1 MAKIE
6 GNIKNIIQEGELITR
21 QRQEVIKNYNLWARK
36 QESKGASKQL
46 IFIEMRYIGKIKLF
60 DEESGKELELN
71 AFMSVEQIGDELQ
84 YVFCAQNEGETI
96 HLGIKLEE
104 RPAAIGINF
113 LSAKKEEQTKIVAEL
128 EKKWNERENTM
139 TIEELEEKQEELE
152 EKGEESEKTTE
163 EQVLPG
169 VDEQETILTKAQMDS
184 LGGPKTRLGQMV
196 NGRTLGESIGISGMY
211 IQFVD
216 ADRAKKMC
224 PEIEVKPGQ
233 KYVPFSNKADGS
245 GTPIGDDKLSFSEL
259 EGENYSAENATITN
273 DGKVTKEQNVQT
285 FNINALGQMSASI
298 SIGYDE
304 ANVGMDQQEI
314 KFEFRNPEN
323 PNQKVSVE
331 LESVHGDFGQSY
343 VTQRY
348 LENTEEGIN
357 RVANTIER
365 AGNKGDNTIVENV
378 DADPS
383 NDTISGEDAKKYAE
397 VMKIDD
403 LGVARKCL
411 EKAMRYNPGASLEE
425 ILEGDQHV
433 VGPGT

>member
-1 MAKIE
+1 MVKIE

-36 QESKGASKQL
+36 QESKGAPKQL
-46 IFIEMRYIGKIKLF
+46 TFIEMRYIGKIKFF
-60 DEESGKELELN
+60 DEQIGKELELD

-96 HLGIKLEE
+96 YLGIKLEK
-104 RPAAIGINF
+104 RPAAIGMNF
-113 LSAKKEEQTKIVAEL
+113 LSAKKEEQTKIATDL

-139 TIEELEEKQEELE
+139 TIEELVENQEGLE
-152 EKGEESEKTTE
+152 EKREQPEETSE

-196 NGRTLGESIGISGMY
+196 DGRTLGDTIGISGMC

-216 ADRAKKMC
+216 ADRAREMC

-233 KYVPFSNKADGS
+233 KYVPFSNKEDGS
-245 GTPIGDDKLSFSEL
+245 GTPIGDDKLSFSGL
-259 EGENYSAENATITN
+259 EGTNYSAENTTITN

-285 FNINALGQMSASI
+285 FNINALGEMSASI

-323 PNQKVSVE
+323 PNQKVSIE
-331 LESVHGDFGQSY
+331 LESVHSDFG
-343 VTQRY
+343 R
-348 LENTEEGIN
+348 
-357 RVANTIER
+357 
-365 AGNKGDNTIVENV
+365 TIV
-378 DADPS
+378 
-383 NDTISGEDAKKYAE
+383 
-397 VMKIDD
+397 
-403 LGVARKCL
+403 
-411 EKAMRYNPGASLEE
+411 
-425 ILEGDQHV
+425 
-433 VGPGT
+433 